1 MVGLY
6 GAPECQ
12 CVCVSWLSE
21 VKCGWDCE
29 LCCLLCCLSLECRH
43 FDVLWSDW
51 HTHTQTQTLAV
62 DVPPFFFKS
71 LHSLEINF
79 GWLPWQ
85 LTQQTQ
91 RLRVCL
97 CLCVA
102 GHSVSLLK
110 SKGCRWPCS
119 ASLPLLSLPLT
130 SFKIKALYVW
140 SLWTFSSIVLGSL
153 KKTWIP
159 YWKPVLC
166 LLEGTRRSNAPKQHS
181 KFYKHNLVAV
191 CRTYVQLMKLLSASL
206 FSQTAHRC
214 LKRFL

>member
-51 HTHTQTQTLAV
+51 HTQTLAV

-153 KKTWIP
+153 KKNMNSILKTCSVFVRRNKTIQRP
-159 YWKPVLC
+159 KTAFKVL
-166 LLEGTRRSNAPKQHS
+166 
-181 KFYKHNLVAV
+181 
-191 CRTYVQLMKLLSASL
+191 
-206 FSQTAHRC
+206 
-214 LKRFL
+214 